1 MKMFAPIIS
10 TRIFPVCS
18 VPLLCLLLLTGCSEE
33 KPRVFGTVE
42 RDRLTLTAPV
52 NETIASINVVE
63 GQLVSAGQV
72 LLTLDDRLAM
82 SRCNQRQAELAQ
94 AQAKLNELVAGARS
108 EALAR
113 AQATLAGS
121 NASVTEAQQAFE
133 RTERLFATRV
143 LTQADLDKA
152 RANRDTAI
160 AKQTEAKQSLQ
171 ELENGTRLEQV
182 EQARAAVAAATAAL
196 AYEQKSLS
204 DLTLVASQHAVV
216 DTLPWRVGD
225 RVAAGTQLLGLL
237 ATTQAYVRIYLPATW
252 LDSISAGSQVKVY
265 VDGREQPILGTVRNI
280 RSQPAYTPFYALNER
295 DRARLMYLADVD
307 IASDSDLPTGMALEV
322 ELP

>member
-1 MKMFAPIIS
+1 MKMFSPIFS
-10 TRIFPVCS
+10 SRIFPVCS

-82 SRCNQRQAELAQ
+82 SRCNQRQAELTQ

-113 AQATLAGS
+113 AQAVLSGS
-121 NASVTEAQQAFE
+121 NANVTEAQQAFE

-196 AYEQKSLS
+196 AYEQKSLA

-237 ATTQAYVRIYLPATW
+237 ATTRAYVRIYLPATW
-252 LDSISAGSQVKVY
+252 LDSIRAGSQVKVY

-307 IASDSDLPTGMALEV
+307 IASDSYLPTGMTLEV